1 MARTFRNPIIVG
13 SMPGLLL
20 AALPRHLPELV
31 FGLFAIIGAAA
42 APLALLTFGMSIAM
56 PRAGGEATRPRGL
69 VLVTLLRS
77 AVSPTLA
84 LLLGHDVGLDHRQLL
99 AVVAMAAPPT
109 AQNVLVYA
117 IQYGRG
123 QALAREAS
131 MLPTI
136 LAAPALR
143 VIAATLA

>member
-1 MARTFRNPIIVG
+1 
-13 SMPGLLL
+13 
-20 AALPRHLPELV
+20 
-31 FGLFAIIGAAA
+31 
-42 APLALLTFGMSIAM
+42 M

-69 VLVTLLRS
+69 VLVALLRS
-77 AVSPTLA
+77 VVSPTLA

-109 AQNVLVYA
+109 AQNVLIYA
-117 IQYGRG
+117 TQYGRG
-123 QALAREAS
+123 QALARDAS
-131 MLPTI
+131 MLTTI

>member
-1 MARTFRNPIIVG
+1 
-13 SMPGLLL
+13 
-20 AALPRHLPELV
+20 
-31 FGLFAIIGAAA
+31 
-42 APLALLTFGMSIAM
+42 M

-109 AQNVLVYA
+109 AQNVLIYA
-117 IQYGRG
+117 TQYGRG
-123 QALAREAS
+123 QALARDAS
-131 MLPTI
+131 MLTTI